1 MGSPDRPPKQEA
13 FLALLA
19 EGWTSLHLD
28 ARREGVV
35 VPAHLKGEP
44 HLVLQYGHDLPIPI
58 PDLHV
63 DEYGV
68 SATLSFEWTPR
79 ATVVPWSAVYVVTAA
94 DGRGVLYQEDIPSD
108 VSVIAA
114 SGSDSSAELDG
125 VTPNPDE
132 MEGGTGS
139 VPGKARSREIAAGD
153 SAGNLPGSR
162 GATPTRALRAVP
174 LTGPLEDDHPAMAS
188 VSFAVGRS
196 RGSAEASAGAEMLGG
211 PSSATM
217 VPSRRRRRPQ
227 LRLVK

>member
-28 ARREGVV
+28 ARRAGVV

-58 PDLHV
+58 PDLQV
-63 DEYGV
+63 DEHGV
-68 SATLSFEWTPR
+68 SATLSFARTPSP
-79 ATVVPWSAVYVVTAA
+79 TVVPWSAVYVVTAM

-114 SGSDSSAELDG
+114 SGSDAGREGDG
-125 VTPNPDE
+125 AD
-132 MEGGTGS
+132 
-139 VPGKARSREIAAGD
+139 VPAAAGD
-153 SAGNLPGSR
+153 RPATSAA
-162 GATPTRALRAVP
+162 GAGTEAQVGTRAPTPARALRAVP
-174 LTGPLEDDHPAMAS
+174 LTGPLEDDHPALAAS
-188 VSFAVGRS
+188 YGGMVTAGPP
-196 RGSAEASAGAEMLGG
+196 AEAIA
-211 PSSATM
+211 
-217 VPSRRRRRPQ
+217 PSRRRKRPQ